1 MEKRSKVNFGPSG
14 GKKLVCFVDD
24 LNMPTKDEF
33 GSQPPLELL
42 RQWVDYHCWY
52 DRQKQSLRYILDM
65 QLLAAMGPP
74 GGGRSV
80 ISQRFQSR
88 CVVSS
93 LLLHP
98 RQYTVVPIPGTRSTD
113 GTVAPG
119 FTRFHWFFV
128 HCFLSTVFC
137 PLFFFP
143 VLMMVVST
151 QVSRVELRGAGTNGI
166 AAHF

>member
-1 MEKRSKVNFGPSG
+1 MG
-14 GKKLVCFVDD
+14 GLPLLVRPAKTIVAVHFRHAVAGGDGAPWWWSQCDLPTVSIQVSCFFAV
-24 LNMPTKDEF
+24 
-33 GSQPPLELL
+33 
-42 RQWVDYHCWY
+42 
-52 DRQKQSLRYILDM
+52 
-65 QLLAAMGPP
+65 
-74 GGGRSV
+74 
-80 ISQRFQSR
+80 
-88 CVVSS
+88 
-93 LLLHP
+93 
-98 RQYTVVPIPGTRSTD
+98 VVPIPGTRSTD

-137 PLFFFP
+137 PLFFVLCFLSTVFCPLFCSP